1 MSNLIFV
8 SIDVGTVNVP
18 VTSSNSLLDCS
29 PYSSFG
35 RKPSPAG
42 CMGGGMQRCEIKK
55 DMMVRNWCM
64 CLSSSMTSV
73 LQARPLSSRMTDVS
87 LFVYVLPLCL
97 SMPLPSFLHLTH
109 LSLFL
114 LSIFLLLVLVTPTHI
129 LLVLQVRPLCSP
141 PFLHTDNISRGHQYV
156 KRREE
161 AVWLARVVGCGK
173 EWPGPKAGRW
183 KGAKVR
189 DE

>member
-64 CLSSSMTSV
+64 CLSSSMMSV
-73 LQARPLSSRMTDVS
+73 LQARPISSLHFYILTSMVEWRIFLFLSTYS
-87 LFVYVLPLCL
+87 LSVLSL
-97 SMPLPSFLHLTH
+97 PLPSFLHLTH

-141 PFLHTDNISRGHQYV
+141 SFLHTDNISCKKEGGSS
-156 KRREE
+156 
-161 AVWLARVVGCGK
+161 LADRLRTCYK
-173 EWPGPKAGRW
+173 
-183 KGAKVR
+183 
-189 DE
+189 